1 MVNQE
6 NMTIPETNTIEKEPT
21 ARKQV
26 IEINNLKKSFGNLA
40 VLKDLTLSLFDNEN
54 LVVLGKSG
62 SGKSVL
68 IKCIVRLLMPDQG
81 TIKVLGED
89 VSKLNSKDLGILRQK
104 IGFLFQSGALYDSMT
119 IKQNLEFPLKR
130 LKKNLSQKEMNE
142 KIEEVLENVGLSNTL
157 HKMPSELSGGMRK
170 RASLARTVVVDPMI
184 MLYDEPTTGLDPV
197 TSDEIS
203 YLINDVQKKY
213 KTSSI
218 IITHDIECARA
229 TGDRVIMMKD
239 GEVYLE
245 GDIDDFNNSKDELIK
260 SFFK

>member
-1 MVNQE
+1 MV
-6 NMTIPETNTIEKEPT
+6 TPETNTTVNEAT

-26 IEINNLKKSFGNLA
+26 IEINNLKKSFGNLP
-40 VLKDLTLSLFDNEN
+40 VLKDLSLSLYDNEN

-68 IKCIVRLLMPDQG
+68 IKCIVRLLRPDHG
-81 TIKVLGED
+81 AIKVLGEN
-89 VSKLNSKDLGILRQK
+89 VNELNSKDLGILRQK

-130 LKKNLSQKEMNE
+130 MKRHLSKKEMDE
-142 KIEEVLENVGLSNTL
+142 KIAEALENVGLADTFN
-157 HKMPSELSGGMRK
+157 KMPSELSGGMRK
-170 RASLARTVVVDPMI
+170 RASLARTVVVDPLI

-203 YLINDVQKKY
+203 YLINAVQKKY

-229 TGDRVIMMKD
+229 TADRVIMLKD

-245 GDIDDFNNSKDELIK
+245 GDIDEFNTSGDDLIK